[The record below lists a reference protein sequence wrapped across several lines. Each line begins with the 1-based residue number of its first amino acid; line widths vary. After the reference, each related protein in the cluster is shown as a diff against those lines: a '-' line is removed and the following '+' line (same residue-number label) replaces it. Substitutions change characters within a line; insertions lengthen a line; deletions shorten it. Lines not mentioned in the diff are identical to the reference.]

1 MLHTQ
6 QHIHVYNRQKN
17 EAIVVRK
24 SATKNDFAVKTKF
37 FYFFFS
43 FALYAGRSCTYKV
56 KHYDSYQQCCQLI
69 SLHKI
74 VLKLAPLNT
83 KMLFSKEAKLDTNL
97 GPPISCVSFLATSTY
112 YHIYPLQKQ
121 PPLEMIHF
129 NGDIYEKQV
138 LQHLLPFTIS
148 KIFHFSRQKL
158 VLR

>member
-37 FYFFFS
+37 FYFFFT

-56 KHYDSYQQCCQLI
+56 KHYDSYQQCCQLFF
-69 SLHKI
+69 
-74 VLKLAPLNT
+74 LKNSAKVGT
-83 KMLFSKEAKLDTNL
+83 TEYKMLFSKEAKLDTNL

-121 PPLEMIHF
+121 PPLVFFSFQSAM
-129 NGDIYEKQV
+129 
-138 LQHLLPFTIS
+138 LL
-148 KIFHFSRQKL
+148 
-158 VLR
+158 V

>member
-37 FYFFFS
+37 FYFFL
-43 FALYAGRSCTYKV
+43 ALLCMQNVVVRTYVHIKLWFIPAVLPINFFKQNSAKV
-56 KHYDSYQQCCQLI
+56 GTTEY
-69 SLHKI
+69 
-74 VLKLAPLNT
+74 

-97 GPPISCVSFLATSTY
+97 GLPISCVSFLATSTY

-121 PPLEMIHF
+121 PPLVFFSFQSAM
-129 NGDIYEKQV
+129 
-138 LQHLLPFTIS
+138 LL
-148 KIFHFSRQKL
+148 
-158 VLR
+158 V

>member
-37 FYFFFS
+37 FYFFLT

-69 SLHKI
+69 YFHKI

-83 KMLFSKEAKLDTNL
+83 KCYFQKRRNWIRIWVLLFHVFPFQLLLRTIISIPCKNSLLQSSSLFNL
-97 GPPISCVSFLATSTY
+97 LCYWYTQCGNYGISL
-112 YHIYPLQKQ
+112 
-121 PPLEMIHF
+121 
-129 NGDIYEKQV
+129 
-138 LQHLLPFTIS
+138 
-148 KIFHFSRQKL
+148 
-158 VLR
+158 